1 MAERFNI
8 ASGKSISALPSPA
21 IWMIRSAKPITRS
34 RRCSAITTVKLKSCT
49 SRCNIERTSSAAI
62 GSSALVGSSST
73 NTFGFI
79 TKALPIAT
87 RCCSP
92 PLSVEISRSRRCDS
106 ANKSK
111 ISSTRLRI
119 KSGAIFN
126 ASIPKA
132 SSSSTISVTK
142 PCAGFCPTIPTKCE
156 SSPGLTNLVEIPST
170 EISPAKIPPV

>member
-1 MAERFNI
+1 M
-8 ASGKSISALPSPA
+8 
-21 IWMIRSAKPITRS
+21 RSAKPITRS
-34 RRCSAITTVKLKSCT
+34 SRCSAITTVRLKSWT
-49 SRCNIERTSSAAI
+49 KRCRIDRTSSAAI

-92 PLSVEISRSRRCDS
+92 PLKVEIARLRRWAR

-119 KSGAIFN
+119 TSGAIFS

-132 SSSSTISVTK
+132 NSSSTISVTK
-142 PCAGFCPTIPTKCE
+142 PCAGFWPTIPTKCA
-156 SSPGLTNLVEIPST
+156 SSPGRTNCVETPST
-170 EISPAKIPPV
+170 VISPARIPPV